1 MLCNIT
7 QPDALS
13 IQKRKDH
20 EPPTIPNR
28 PRNARRRLAQDC
40 RPMAS
45 VVRMNRPLPPELLRV
60 IVSMRVKPETREAL
74 EDLQWRHELP
84 NLGQLLDYIF
94 DNNLLK

>member
-1 MLCNIT
+1 
-7 QPDALS
+7 
-13 IQKRKDH
+13 
-20 EPPTIPNR
+20 
-28 PRNARRRLAQDC
+28 
-40 RPMAS
+40 
-45 VVRMNRPLPPELLRV
+45 MNRPLPPELLRV